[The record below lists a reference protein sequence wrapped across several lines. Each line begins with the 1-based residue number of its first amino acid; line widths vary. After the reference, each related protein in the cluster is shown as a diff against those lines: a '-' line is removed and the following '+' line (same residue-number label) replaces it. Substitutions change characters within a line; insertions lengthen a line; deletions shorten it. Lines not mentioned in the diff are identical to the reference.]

1 MKRFAL
7 MSVCLLIW
15 ALSAMAQTLGDYENE
30 PTEDELGAP
39 LYPGAI
45 FIRRTPSID
54 PSYETAMF
62 VSLVPMNMVEDFYR
76 RKLPEK
82 RMVLYDDEDTYMTA
96 FLLKTWSKFPGNPTK
111 DKLARLETEPSVQLH
126 HYDPEPF
133 ESLIDLLGEK
143 SDTKMKLNVLRNG
156 KTRILF
162 SYEKSEENKSA
173 WKIIATWREVS
184 RDLPEYYGSVIR
196 FNEDGTYSFTF
207 TENNLRAMV
216 KRLGQREAFA
226 GMPEREI
233 VSYLSQRNPELG
245 TYSINKNFIAMTTDK
260 PTGFRSR
267 KSGLADVGSSSLS
280 LELINLPRLTFLKV
294 PDK

>member
-7 MSVCLLIW
+7 MSACMLIW
-15 ALSAMAQTLGDYENE
+15 ALPTMAQTVGDYENE
-30 PTEDELGAP
+30 PTVDELGAP
-39 LYPGAI
+39 LYPGAV
-45 FIRRTPSID
+45 FIRKTPGID
-54 PSYETAMF
+54 PLYETAMY
-62 VSLVPMNMVEDFYR
+62 VSLVPMNLVEDFYR

-82 RMVLYDDEDTYMTA
+82 RMVLYDDENTYMTA
-96 FLLKTWSKFPGNPTK
+96 FLLKTWSKFPGKPKK
-111 DKLARLETEPSVQLH
+111 DSLARLETEPSIQLH

-162 SYEKSEENKSA
+162 TYEKSEENKSA
-173 WKIIATWREVS
+173 RKIIAAWKEVS

-207 TENNLRAMV
+207 TKNNLRAMA
-216 KRLGQREAFA
+216 KRLSRREVFA
-226 GMPEREI
+226 GMSERKI
-233 VSYLSQRNPELG
+233 VSHLSQRNPELG
-245 TYSINKNFIAMTTDK
+245 TYSINKNYIAMTTDK
-260 PTGFRSR
+260 PTGVR
-267 KSGLADVGSSSLS
+267 KRKGGLAHVGSSSLS
-280 LELINLPRLTFLKV
+280 LRLINLPRLTFLKV